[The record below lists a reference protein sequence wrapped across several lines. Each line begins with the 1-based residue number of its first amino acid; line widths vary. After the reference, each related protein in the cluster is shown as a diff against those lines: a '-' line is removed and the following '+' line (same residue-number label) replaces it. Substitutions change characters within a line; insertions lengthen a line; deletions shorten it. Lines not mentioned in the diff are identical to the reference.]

1 MQTIPHP
8 STSLWSC
15 AVVPNPSGSGPYIAS
30 SSNDGMI
37 RFFTQDPAAMAPQAE
52 RENWEKE
59 VRERQLDKCVCGG
72 LHRALS
78 VRLEAPTDLTP
89 GARWAMSN
97 TRIYPVWKRSAAKGR
112 TRDRS

>member
-1 MQTIPHP
+1 
-8 STSLWSC
+8 
-15 AVVPNPSGSGPYIAS
+15 VPNPSGPSPYIAS

-59 VRERQLDKCVCGG
+59 VRERQLDKCVYGG
-72 LHRALS
+72 LFGRALS
-78 VRLEAPTDLTP
+78 VRLERPTDLAP
-89 GARWAMSN
+89 EARWATSN
-97 TRIYPVWKRSAAKGR
+97 TPISPVWKRSAAKGR